1 MTVHIL
7 LSVFTNSARMNWW
20 GFSKLATDLLKEG
33 VGGGGGGAPGPQ
45 PPVLFDF
52 LIIIAAYHFSFL
64 SSLFSPKLVVDFF
77 LLSSSLFDTEVSN
90 IWD

>member
-33 VGGGGGGAPGPQ
+33 VGGGGEGGRPGPNPQ
-45 PPVLFDF
+45 
-52 LIIIAAYHFSFL
+52 
-64 SSLFSPKLVVDFF
+64 
-77 LLSSSLFDTEVSN
+77 SSSTSS
-90 IWD
+90 